1 MLNTDQHN
9 SQVKKRMT
17 KQDFLKNNRG
27 IDEGKDL
34 PTELLESIF
43 DEIQSNEI
51 KMKSEVASEGNIGAD
66 NDPRNV
72 LQYFVNTTEIIAQK
86 SEALLKNAPSRKGNN
101 FVFANNYKHLK
112 PIFSLVWMSFLTA
125 LSSLLQSSEDVEVLS
140 EALDG
145 FKSCVYIASTFDLE
159 LERKA
164 FISTL
169 CKFTSLSHL
178 ESIRH
183 KNIEIIQVFLEIVY
197 SNGNSFRDDWKDI
210 VLCLNNLEKLQSAS
224 QNNNA
229 MGFLDSDN
237 TKLSKEFLDKK
248 TNRNSVFL
256 MEASCSANSQ
266 AMTVLVDRI
275 FTGSANLSGPSIV
288 AFVSALCE
296 MSWEEVSNTTT
307 GVQPRMYCL
316 QRLIEMSF
324 YNMNRIRL
332 EWVNLWHKLGE
343 HFIQVCTIPN
353 AAVGFFALDK
363 LRQLAMKF
371 LDLEELSNFK
381 FQKDFLRPFEE
392 ILVKS
397 MDPKIKDMVLAC
409 IQQMVQAKSKKFR
422 SGWKAIFAALS
433 KSSQEIVGK
442 SININ

>member
-17 KQDFLKNNRG
+17 RMDFLKNNRG

-34 PTELLESIF
+34 PAELLESIF

-51 KMKSEVASEGNIGAD
+51 KMKSDILEHKSEKDAK
-66 NDPRNV
+66 NV
-72 LQYFVNTTEIIAQK
+72 LQYFVNTAESMALK
-86 SEALLKNAPSRKGNN
+86 SEALLKTTPSRKGTN
-101 FVFANNYKHLK
+101 FVLANHYKHIK

-125 LSSLLQSSEDVEVLS
+125 LSSVLQSSDCMDAIS

-145 FKSCVYIASTFDLE
+145 FKSCMYIISTFDME
-159 LERKA
+159 LERKT
-164 FISTL
+164 FMSTL

-178 ESIRH
+178 ESIRP
-183 KNIEIIQVFLEIVY
+183 KNIEIIKVFLEIVY
-197 SNGNSFRDDWKDI
+197 SDGNSFRDDWKDI
-210 VLCLNNLEKLQSAS
+210 VICLNNLEKLQSAS

-229 MGFLDSDN
+229 MGFLDSDCL
-237 TKLSKEFLDKK
+237 KSKEGHEKK
-248 TNRNSVFL
+248 NQRPSALL
-256 MEASCSANSQ
+256 MEVSAATNSQ
-266 AMTVLVDRI
+266 AMTVMVDRI
-275 FTGSANLSGPSIV
+275 FTGSNNLSGASIV
-288 AFVSALCE
+288 SFVAALCE
-296 MSWEEVSNTTT
+296 ISWEEVSNTAP
-307 GVQPRMYCL
+307 GVVRMYCL

-324 YNMNRIRL
+324 YNMGRIRL

-343 HFIQVCTIPN
+343 HFIQVCTFPN

-392 ILVKS
+392 ILIKS

-409 IQQMVQAKSKKFR
+409 IQQMIQAKSKKFR
-422 SGWKAIFAALS
+422 SGWKSIFAALS
-433 KSSQEIVGK
+433 KSSKESVGK
-442 SININ
+442 LKY